1 MNYWYVT
8 FSIACLMACFE
19 SLAKEVLRKRIH
31 NKINRLL
38 ECSQAMCCYF
48 VIGTIPFGIL
58 WFVRSWMYDP
68 YSIPE
73 RLKVQFMT
81 ILITFS
87 IIIVALVIW
96 VLATMFSLLSYL
108 KRVKQKG
115 QMG

>member
-8 FSIACLMACFE
+8 FSIACLMASLE
-19 SLAKEVLRKRIH
+19 SLSKETLRKTVH
-31 NKINRLL
+31 NKINRVL
-38 ECSQAMCCYF
+38 ECSQAMCGYF

-58 WFVRSWMYDP
+58 WFVRSWTYDP

-87 IIIVALVIW
+87 IITIALTIW
-96 VLATMFSLLSYL
+96 VIVTMFSVLTYL

-115 QMG
+115 